1 MLNEVKVIIF
11 IILTIQLYTPLK
23 TKPSPSDPIIQREK
37 SESAFSAA
45 LKGTNPTH
53 KVTKKSGC
61 SKLGCVWVLRS
72 VVRVDLAQHTSF

>member
-1 MLNEVKVIIF
+1 MLMNEGHHSHH
-11 IILTIQLYTPLK
+11 LTLHTAQNK
-23 TKPSPSDPIIQREK
+23 AKPSSPIIQREK

-72 VVRVDLAQHTSF
+72 VVRVELAQHTSF